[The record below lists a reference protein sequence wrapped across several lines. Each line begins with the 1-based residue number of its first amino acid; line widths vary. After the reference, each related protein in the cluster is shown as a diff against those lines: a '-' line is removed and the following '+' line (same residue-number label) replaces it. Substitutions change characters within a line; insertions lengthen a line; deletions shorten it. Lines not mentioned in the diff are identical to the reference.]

1 MSPEKLNILDM
12 KKYYLKA
19 VILILLICTGT
30 SLYAQQDA
38 QYTQYMYNTI
48 SINPAYAGSRGVLS
62 VVGLHRS
69 QWVGLPGAPRTQT
82 LALHSPIGLGRVGLG
97 GSVIQDELGPAEETY
112 MNIDFSYTIPTSE
125 EGKLSFG
132 LKAGAHLLNVDFN
145 KLNRFTEDDTRFQTN
160 IDNKLSPNI
169 GVGLYYH
176 TDKFYLGLS
185 VPNLLETNH
194 FDEANVNTSR
204 NASFLAEERINYYLM
219 TGYTFTLSENILFK
233 PALLTKLVFGA
244 PLQVDI
250 SANFL
255 LYDKLTLGAAYRWS
269 AAVSGLVGFQLSD
282 SLLIGFA
289 YDRETTE
296 LGNTKFNDGS
306 YELLLRFEL
315 FKKYSRIITPRFF

>member
-30 SLYAQQDA
+30 SLFAQQDA

-112 MNIDFSYTIPTSE
+112 MNIDFSYTIPTSQQ
-125 EGKLSFG
+125 GKLSFG

-145 KLNRFTEDDTRFQTN
+145 KLNKFTEGDTRFNTN

-176 TDKFYLGLS
+176 TEKYYLGLS

-194 FDEANVNTSR
+194 FDEVNINASR

-219 TGYTFTLSENILFK
+219 TGYTFTFSENILFK
-233 PALLTKLVFGA
+233 PALLTKLVFGT
-244 PLQVDI
+244 PLQVDL

-255 LYDKLTLGAAYRWS
+255 LYEKLTLGVAYRWS

>member
-1 MSPEKLNILDM
+1 M

-30 SLYAQQDA
+30 SLFAQQDA

-112 MNIDFSYTIPTSE
+112 MNIDFSYTIPTSQD
-125 EGKLSFG
+125 GKLSFG

-145 KLNRFTEDDTRFQTN
+145 KLNKFTENDTRFETN
-160 IDNKLSPNI
+160 IDNKFSPNVGI
-169 GVGLYYH
+169 GLYYH
-176 TDKFYLGLS
+176 TPKYYLGLS

-194 FDEANVNTSR
+194 FDETNVNVSN

-219 TGYTFTLSENILFK
+219 TGYTFTISENVLFK
-233 PALLTKLVFGA
+233 PALLTKLVFGT

-255 LYDKLTLGAAYRWS
+255 LYEKLTLGAAYRWS
-269 AAVSGLVGFQLSD
+269 AAFSGLVGFQLSD
-282 SLLIGFA
+282 SLMVGFA

>member
-12 KKYYLKA
+12 KKYYLKV
-19 VILILLICTGT
+19 VILILLTCAATG
-30 SLYAQQDA
+30 LYAQQDA

-97 GSVIQDELGPAEETY
+97 GSVVQDEIGPAEETY
-112 MNIDFSYTIPTSE
+112 ANIDFSYSIPTSD

-132 LKAGAHLLNVDFN
+132 LKAGVHLLSVDFN
-145 KLNRFTEDDTRFQTN
+145 KLNRFTQDDTRFQTN
-160 IDNKLSPNI
+160 INNKLSPNV

-176 TDKFYLGLS
+176 TNKFYVGLS

-194 FDEANVNTSR
+194 FDEANVNSSR

-219 TGYTFTLSENILFK
+219 TGYTLTLSENILFK
-233 PALLTKLVFGA
+233 PALLTKVVFGA
-244 PLQVDI
+244 PLQVDL

-255 LYDKLTLGAAYRWS
+255 LHNKLTLGVAYRWS

-282 SLLIGFA
+282 SLLVGFA

-306 YELLLRFEL
+306 FELLLRFEL

>member
-30 SLYAQQDA
+30 SLFAQQDA

-112 MNIDFSYTIPTSE
+112 MNIDFSYTIPTSQD
-125 EGKLSFG
+125 GKLSFG

-145 KLNRFTEDDTRFQTN
+145 KLNKFTENDTRFETN
-160 IDNKLSPNI
+160 IDNKFSPNVGI
-169 GVGLYYH
+169 GLYYH
-176 TDKFYLGLS
+176 TPKYYLGLS

-194 FDEANVNTSR
+194 FDETNVNVSN

-219 TGYTFTLSENILFK
+219 TGYTFTISENVLFK
-233 PALLTKLVFGA
+233 PALLTKLVFGT

-255 LYDKLTLGAAYRWS
+255 LYEKLTLGAAYRWS
-269 AAVSGLVGFQLSD
+269 AAFSGLVGFQLSD
-282 SLLIGFA
+282 SLMVGFA